1 MSIKE
6 IKAKYIEN
14 NFKLRQRG
22 IRLVSYRVPCCGA
35 KLEGQLAGPMEE
47 WEAMV
52 TCPEC
57 GELYMKYTTD
67 RKITAEKL
75 STR

>member
-6 IKAKYIEN
+6 TKAKYLEQ

-35 KLEGQLAGPMEE
+35 TLEGRLASAMEE
-47 WEAMV
+47 WESVA

-67 RKITAEKL
+67 RKISAELLATK
-75 STR
+75 